1 MWLRMQEICEPG
13 ERAAAEGAMATTRPD
28 TAAREWSL
36 DDDVIRLRQWGT
48 DRIHVLPA
56 PPGDEWLV
64 GSAPACSLALTDP
77 LVSRRHARLL
87 HDGARWTLR
96 DLGSK
101 NGLRLD
107 GAHVDW
113 FALEPCVEIGIGG
126 TTLIAESDRSIALR
140 AFVARI
146 LGWTSDRAADVDQ
159 ALRAIRL
166 AATRRAALVLSGPR
180 DLVSIAH
187 ALHRHAIG
195 ADRPFVVCDP
205 RRQEAEES
213 VRAAAN
219 YESATAALEAA
230 TGGSLCVWRSRLP
243 RDFPNA
249 LVRIREPAARVQLII
264 CSHKRVRQDAH
275 LAAPIEVPPLER
287 RARELRRIVEEYAL
301 DALAELG
308 EPRASFT
315 AADRDWILEH
325 EASSLAD
332 IERAT
337 LRLIA
342 LRTSG
347 NVNRAAARLGIAH
360 VSLSRWIG
368 RRKLPVD
375 VA

>member
-1 MWLRMQEICEPG
+1 
-13 ERAAAEGAMATTRPD
+13 MAITKTD
-28 TAAREWSL
+28 AAAREWSI
-36 DDDVIRLRQWGT
+36 DDEVIRLRHWGT
-48 DRIHVLPA
+48 DRIHMLPA
-56 PPGDEWLV
+56 PPAGEWLV
-64 GSAPACSLALTDP
+64 GSAPACSLALNDP
-77 LVSRRHARLL
+77 LVSRRHARLDRKDSKWL
-87 HDGARWTLR
+87 LR

-101 NGLRLD
+101 NGLRMD
-107 GAHVDW
+107 GAHLDW

-126 TTLIAESDRSIALR
+126 TTLIAESGRSIALR
-140 AFVARI
+140 TFVARI
-146 LGWTSDRAADVDQ
+146 LGWTSDRTANVDH
-159 ALRAIRL
+159 ALRAIRM
-166 AATRRAALVLSGPR
+166 AATRRAALLLSGPR

-205 RRQEAEES
+205 RRQEARES
-213 VRAAAN
+213 VRAATN
-219 YESATAALEAA
+219 YEHAEAALEAA
-230 TGGSLCVWRSRLP
+230 TGGTLCVWRSRLP
-243 RDFPNA
+243 RDFPAA
-249 LVRIREPAARVQLII
+249 LVRLRAPEARVQLVV
-264 CSHKRVRQDAH
+264 CSHKHVRHDE
-275 LAAPIEVPPLER
+275 LLTAPIEVPPLASR
-287 RARELRRIVEEYAL
+287 GRELRRIVEEYAL

-308 EPRASFT
+308 EPRTSFT
-315 AADRDWILEH
+315 AADRDWVLQH

-347 NVNRAAARLGIAH
+347 NVNRAAARLGMAH